1 MHTLTYIPYTIIVT
15 PTFLPPRFSAPKRI
29 VALVQGLRK
38 VFDIYLDHKITAAD
52 THIPPPT
59 AVTGVLDLVVELL
72 TTDGSNET

>member
-1 MHTLTYIPYTIIVT
+1 MRLKLHALYHHTIL
-15 PTFLPPRFSAPKRI
+15 L
-29 VALVQGLRK
+29 
-38 VFDIYLDHKITAAD
+38 VFDIYLDHKITATD

>member
-1 MHTLTYIPYTIIVT
+1 MHTLTYIPYTLIVT
-15 PTFLPPRFSAPKRI
+15 PYLPPRFSAPKRI

-52 THIPPPT
+52 THIPHPT